1 MMTATQQE
9 VVCGGYLDGPFGCVL
24 QMPTGSGKTWLAE
37 QAILR
42 TVTSGGRAIY
52 VTPLRA
58 LASEVAARWSVSF
71 PGISVGVFTGD
82 FGPRG
87 KPFPVPFEKARVLV
101 MTPERL
107 DACTRAWR
115 SHWLWIP
122 EVELL
127 VVDEIHLLG
136 ELQRGAR
143 LEGALGRFRRLNP
156 FARVVGLSATLGNG
170 GEIADW
176 LEGVSYRSHHRPIPL
191 EWRIVRF
198 RKASDKPALVAR
210 EVQRNV
216 EQQGKSLVFVQSRR
230 RAEEL
235 GRFLESQGLRARH
248 HHAGLDHDARKEI
261 EGTFRAGDVDVLVA
275 TSTLE
280 MGLNLPVRQVV
291 LYDLQT
297 FDGQDFTPLSTN
309 SVWQRTGRAGR
320 PGLDDHGEAVL
331 LAPTWDKTAESY
343 REGRFEPIRS
353 RLSHPAALAEQ
364 IVAEVASGSSVTRTQ
379 LGRAL
384 RQTLAGQQGLLK
396 DNDASISTMCEAGLL
411 LEWRDPE
418 KTDARLVLKAT
429 RAGRIVVRHM
439 LMPQTIL
446 GFQKAFRSQ
455 AELTFLDLLLITAAS
470 ADCEPALTVDFEEL
484 DALAAS
490 LADEPSNLIGLGWT
504 VLCDTLSVTP
514 RRLLSCLKMALILR
528 RWTRKGD
535 VAHVAEESDCYPF
548 EITRLKESAG
558 RLLQAIFELQTVTKE
573 VEAIEKELPDEVELP
588 ERILALERM
597 VLFGLDESAV
607 TLCFVKGIGGT
618 FARRLA
624 GHGIS
629 DIEELAAAI
638 PEDLSDIKGLSKKRA
653 AQWIDEATA
662 LVKKRHGWSLRDTG
676 SKVAFTPRQW
686 PHGIDPYRLRRSLD
700 LTVERVT
707 RDHFRVRGGLEP
719 HEVNRQADS
728 WTCDCVDRQ
737 RGNLCKHILA
747 VQCHRR
753 DETVTRLAKSLQS
766 DASSD
771 QLDLLELW
779 LNCGKPDRSKYP

>member
-1 MMTATQQE
+1 MTSTQDE
-9 VVCGGYLDGPFGCVL
+9 VMNGGYLDGPFGCVL

-42 TVTSGGRAIY
+42 SVRQGGRAIY

-58 LASEVAARWSVSF
+58 LASEVAARWSASF
-71 PGISVGVFTGD
+71 PGVSVGVFTGD
-82 FGPRG
+82 YGQRG
-87 KPFPVPFEKARVLV
+87 KPFPVPFDKARVLV

-107 DACTRAWR
+107 DACTRSWR
-115 SHWLWIP
+115 SHWSWIP
-122 EVELL
+122 EVELI

-136 ELQRGAR
+136 EPHRGAR
-143 LEGALGRFRRLNP
+143 LEGALCRFRRLNP
-156 FARVVGLSATLGNG
+156 FARVVGLSATLGNC

-176 LEGVSYRSHHRPIPL
+176 LEGVSYRSHDRPIPL

-198 RKASDKPALVAR
+198 RKPSDKPALVVA

-235 GRFLESQGLRARH
+235 GHFLESQGLRARH
-248 HHAGLDHDARKEI
+248 HHAGLDHDERKEI
-261 EGTFRAGDVDVLVA
+261 EGSFRSGNIDVLVA

-280 MGLNLPVRQVV
+280 MGLNLPVRQVI

-309 SVWQRTGRAGR
+309 SVWQRIGRAGR
-320 PGLDDHGEAVL
+320 PGLDHHGEAVL
-331 LAPTWDKTAESY
+331 LAPNWDKTAESY
-343 REGRFEPIRS
+343 RQGRFEPIRS
-353 RLSHPAALAEQ
+353 RLPHPAALAEQ
-364 IVAEVASGSSVTRTQ
+364 IVAEVASGASMTRLQ

-384 RQTLAGQQGLLK
+384 RQTLAGRQGLLK
-396 DNDASISTMCEAGLL
+396 DTDKSISTMCDAGLL

-418 KTDARLVLKAT
+418 KVDAHFVLKAT

-446 GFQKAFRSQ
+446 GFQKAFKSF
-455 AELTFLDLLLITAAS
+455 AEMTFLDLLLVTAS
-470 ADCEPALTVDFEEL
+470 SEDCEPVLTVDFEEL

-490 LADEPSNLIGLGWT
+490 LADEPSHLIGQGWT
-504 VLCDTLSVTP
+504 TLCETLSVSP
-514 RRLLSCLKMALILR
+514 RRLLSSLKMALILR

-535 VAHVAEESDCYPF
+535 VTQVADDSDCYPF

-558 RLLQAIFELQTVTKE
+558 RLLQAIYELQSVKQEEAEAEKQLKE
-573 VEAIEKELPDEVELP
+573 EVELP
-588 ERILALERM
+588 ERILALQRM

-629 DIEELAAAI
+629 DIEELAGAM
-638 PEDLSDIKGLSKKRA
+638 PDDLSGIKGLSKKRA
-653 AQWIDEATA
+653 EQWIEEATSM
-662 LVKKRHGWSLRDTG
+662 VKLRHVWSLRDFG
-676 SKVAFTPRQW
+676 NKVAFTAGKW

-700 LTVERVT
+700 LTIDRVA
-707 RDHFRVRGGLEP
+707 RDHFRVSGGLEP
-719 HEVNRQADS
+719 HEVNRQVDS
-728 WTCDCVDRQ
+728 WTCDCMDRQ
-737 RGNLCKHILA
+737 RDNLCKHILA
-747 VQCHRR
+747 VQRHRR
-753 DETVTRLAKSLQS
+753 DETVTRLVKSLQS
-766 DASSD
+766 DAPSD

-779 LNCGKPDRSKYP
+779 LNCGKPDRRKYS